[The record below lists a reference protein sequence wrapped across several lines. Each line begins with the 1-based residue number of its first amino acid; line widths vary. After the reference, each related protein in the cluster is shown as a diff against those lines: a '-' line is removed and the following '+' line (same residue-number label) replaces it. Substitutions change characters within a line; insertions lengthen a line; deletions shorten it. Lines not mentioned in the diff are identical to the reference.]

1 MKEKLDWCMNLE
13 VGVEK
18 KLKVDSLDHI
28 ILQQP
33 SFFVKI
39 KTKCFKHVD
48 LNKMLYY
55 TDRADGQLVS

>member
-48 LNKMLYY
+48 
-55 TDRADGQLVS
+55 